1 MISMNCRP
9 PRAIAP
15 SRLAMFPAAK
25 ARIRN
30 RLIRNIGSAI
40 LVSRMQNVI
49 SSAMPV
55 ASPPSTNGLVHPVGC
70 PP

>member
-1 MISMNCRP
+1 
-9 PRAIAP
+9 
-15 SRLAMFPAAK
+15 MFPAAK

-40 LVSRMQNVI
+40 FVSRMQNAI

-55 ASPPSTNGLVHPVGC
+55 ARPPSTNGLDQPVGC